1 MGAGYNLAMSED
13 TDDKNDELPG
23 SGKTGK
29 IARGALQAVGGLIP
43 FDSRLFSAAAGAW
56 SEEEQR
62 RVNEFL
68 HGLLQILQDEIP
80 IRPLRALIV
89 RGL

>member
-1 MGAGYNLAMSED
+1 MESNIWYPQGG
-13 TDDKNDELPG
+13 LP
-23 SGKTGK
+23 SSPVRRAK
-29 IARGALQAVGGLIP
+29 RGTLQAVGGLIP